1 MRGENMN
8 NALFKDEKYS
18 GQYVAVKS
26 IDEPVVIT
34 SGKDPVSV
42 HSEASRK
49 GYVDFLILFV
59 PEKDL
64 VHIY

>member
-1 MRGENMN
+1 MN

-26 IDEPVVIT
+26 IEDPVVI
-34 SGKDPVSV
+34 SNGKDPILV
-42 HSEASRK
+42 HSEALSK
-49 GYVDFLILFV
+49 GYIDFLILFV

>member
-1 MRGENMN
+1 MENV
-8 NALFKDEKYS
+8 LFKDEKYS
-18 GQYVAVKS
+18 GQYVAIKA
-26 IDEPVVIT
+26 IDDPIVIS
-34 SGKDPVSV
+34 SGKDPTLV
-42 HSEASRK
+42 HSEAVRK